1 MSIDSLI
8 KKIALEEKL
17 DQMLQINSF
26 GYFSEHHGTDN
37 RYR

>member
-17 DQMLQINSF
+17 QSNVTGKQFWIF
-26 GYFSEHHGTDN
+26 F
-37 RYR
+37 